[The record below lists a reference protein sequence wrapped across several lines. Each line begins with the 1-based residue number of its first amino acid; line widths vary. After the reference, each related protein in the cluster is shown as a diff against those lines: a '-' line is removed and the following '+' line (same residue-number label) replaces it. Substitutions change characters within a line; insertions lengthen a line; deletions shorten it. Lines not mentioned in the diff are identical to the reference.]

1 MCLGQSLVLAEAG
14 ATRVPPEMES
24 GEFSIPLRP
33 GQQIKQAFVVNP
45 MERDK
50 AMTHLMLSKNFHRL
64 SKEVGPAF
72 LILIL
77 SMVFS
82 IFSGEFAFLRGWE
95 SLYHG
100 LLRFLRT
107 TLFLCLPLFLLPPI
121 FDNLGSVIRRRK
133 GIFIQIRRKQA
144 LETRPVKHWLFRPFQ
159 GIGIGLLFATKLL
172 GVLQIVSGSTATA
185 SILLP
190 RGQFQPGRLL
200 VVTGITILV
209 SLLLS
214 TLWTMDDLG
223 IRYFNRKDYEIK
235 MVGKYVGTLMPI
247 VFGLYGVFSLF
258 DQFSKMQALIYL
270 FQMIVILYPS
280 FTVFSIFHA
289 RFVQRRAEDF
299 SKRIFVEKQEF
310 RLFQKV
316 VKGEDDEERKN

>member
-1 MCLGQSLVLAEAG
+1 MSLRKIMV
-14 ATRVPPEMES
+14 
-24 GEFSIPLRP
+24 
-33 GQQIKQAFVVNP
+33 
-45 MERDK
+45 
-50 AMTHLMLSKNFHRL
+50 HLMPSKSFHRWF
-64 SKEVGPAF
+64 KEMGHAI

-77 SMVFS
+77 TIIIS
-82 IFSGEFAFLRGWE
+82 IFLGEFTFLRGWE
-95 SLYHG
+95 SLYRG
-100 LLRFLRT
+100 LLRFFRM
-107 TLFLCLPLFLLPPI
+107 TLFLCLPLFLLPSI
-121 FDNLGSVIRRRK
+121 FGNLGSAIWRRK
-133 GIFIQIRRKQA
+133 EIFIQIKRKQA
-144 LETRPVKHWLFRPFQ
+144 LEIRPIKHWLFRPFQ

-172 GVLQIVSGSTATA
+172 GVLQIVTGSTATA

-190 RGQFQPGRLL
+190 KGQFQPGRLL

-209 SLLLS
+209 SLVLS
-214 TLWTMDDLG
+214 TLWTFDDLG

-270 FQMIVILYPS
+270 FQMIIILYPS

-289 RFVQRRAEDF
+289 HFIQRRAEDF

-310 RLFQKV
+310 RHFQNE
-316 VKGEDDEERKN
+316 VKGESDEERKK